1 MFRWSFYPV
10 ADSYLL
16 VSGAALVL
24 LGLLTVGPSRAKTAG
39 PRRKTLVAIRV
50 AAVVLVILAM
60 LRPTLVYTKTEKQSA
75 TLVVLADGSRS
86 MSVPDEAQGM
96 TRWEALRQTLGEA
109 KDALMRVDEDFEIRA
124 YSFDAQAH
132 PAEVVEGEI
141 QLADRPDG
149 DQTAIGSVLED
160 VLRNE
165 AGKRLLGIILLSDG
179 AQRAYPPRDLLPQ
192 TAASRLKP
200 LGYPLYTVRFGKS
213 RGLGQAQDVAVK
225 ELLANQ
231 TVYVKNELS
240 VAGQVR
246 ADGYVN
252 RPISV
257 QLLVETSAGSM
268 EPVAQENLNVIADG
282 ELIPVNFTY
291 VPQLPG
297 EYKLSLQAAE
307 Q

>member
-24 LGLLTVGPSRAKTAG
+24 LGLLTLGPSRAKTAG
-39 PRRKTLVAIRV
+39 PRRRTLVAIRV
-50 AAVVLVILAM
+50 VAVVLVILAM

-96 TRWEALRQTLGEA
+96 TRWEALRQTLGDA

-165 AGKRLLGIILLSDG
+165 AGKR
-179 AQRAYPPRDLLPQ
+179 
-192 TAASRLKP
+192 P
-200 LGYPLYTVRFGKS
+200 LRFLTVRPAFIQSAIDCDSVVRKLQRQAGIC
-213 RGLGQAQDVAVK
+213 LGQNILPVIGILGK
-225 ELLANQ
+225 E
-231 TVYVKNELS
+231 
-240 VAGQVR
+240 
-246 ADGYVN
+246 
-252 RPISV
+252 
-257 QLLVETSAGSM
+257 
-268 EPVAQENLNVIADG
+268 
-282 ELIPVNFTY
+282 
-291 VPQLPG
+291 
-297 EYKLSLQAAE
+297 
-307 Q
+307 